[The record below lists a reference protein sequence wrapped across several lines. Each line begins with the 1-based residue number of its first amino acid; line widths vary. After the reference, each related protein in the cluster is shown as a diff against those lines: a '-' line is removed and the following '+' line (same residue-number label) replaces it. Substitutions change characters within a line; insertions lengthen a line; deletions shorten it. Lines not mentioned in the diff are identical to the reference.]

1 MAEALGCIVIF
12 VIGAICGACVMA
24 LLSVG
29 DGEGK

>member
-24 LLSVG
+24 LLSVS

>member
-24 LLSVG
+24 LLSVS
-29 DGEGK
+29 DEGRK

>member
-24 LLSVG
+24 LLSAG
-29 DGEGK
+29 D

>member
-12 VIGAICGACVMA
+12 MIGAICGACVMA
-24 LLSVG
+24 LLSVS